1 MTSRFSNSCLFFGGP
16 VEVEVYTLT
25 MNLWREIE
33 ILVDLLNESSIINIR
48 LSPCL
53 FFSGAMHSIATY
65 EGNYKFILSFN
76 VDDERFH
83 GLMLPQNY
91 LLNYFVSK
99 FLAMFKESL
108 ALITFSYSMLDKRGM
123 CHIMKE
129 YGVSE
134 SWTQTSVPMG
144 KKMLGSLATQLMVN
158 LLRRVAILV
167 SELAHLTIKV

>member
-1 MTSRFSNSCLFFGGP
+1 MD
-16 VEVEVYTLT
+16 
-25 MNLWREIE
+25 LWRETE
-33 ILVDLLNESSIINIR
+33 ILVDSLNESSIIDIH
-48 LSPCL
+48 LLPCL
-53 FFSGAMHSIATY
+53 FFNGALHFIATY

-83 GLMLPQNY
+83 GLMPPQNY
-91 LLNYFVSK
+91 LHNYFVSK
-99 FLAMFKESL
+99 CLALFKGSL
-108 ALITFSYSMLDKRGM
+108 ALITFSYSMLDKSGM

>member
-16 VEVEVYTLT
+16 VEVEVYALT
-25 MNLWREIE
+25 MDLWKETE
-33 ILVDLLNESSIINIR
+33 ILVDSLNESSIIDIH

-91 LLNYFVSK
+91 LRNYF
-99 FLAMFKESL
+99 FF
-108 ALITFSYSMLDKRGM
+108 
-123 CHIMKE
+123 
-129 YGVSE
+129 
-134 SWTQTSVPMG
+134 
-144 KKMLGSLATQLMVN
+144 
-158 LLRRVAILV
+158 
-167 SELAHLTIKV
+167 

>member
-1 MTSRFSNSCLFFGGP
+1 
-16 VEVEVYTLT
+16 

-108 ALITFSYSMLDKRGM
+108 ALITFSYSMLDKSGM

-129 YGVSE
+129 YGVS
-134 SWTQTSVPMG
+134 SLGLKQVYQW
-144 KKMLGSLATQLMVN
+144 KK
-158 LLRRVAILV
+158 
-167 SELAHLTIKV
+167 KC

>member
-1 MTSRFSNSCLFFGGP
+1 MD
-16 VEVEVYTLT
+16 
-25 MNLWREIE
+25 IH
-33 ILVDLLNESSIINIR
+33 

-76 VDDERFH
+76 VDDKRFH

-91 LLNYFVSK
+91 LRNYFVSK

-108 ALITFSYSMLDKRGM
+108 ALITFSYSMLYKSGM